1 MKKVLVVLCA
11 FLALAAFAP
20 RPASA
25 ASIDLGLK
33 GGLSLSN
40 LKWTGGGPANE
51 SCDLNK
57 PVFGAFLAFNLD
69 PTFAVQPEVYLWQGG
84 ACWEEEFSGIIYR
97 EDFVF
102 TYIHVPVLAKVHLV
116 KEGKARP
123 ILFAGPAVSFLT
135 KAADKSYENGVL
147 YDEDDIKT
155 YLKGTDISAVFGG
168 GLEFTLDKIMLVLDV
183 RYNLGFTD
191 INNKG
196 DETSIKNKA
205 IMIMAGIGF

>member
-1 MKKVLVVLCA
+1 MKKVLGVLCA

-25 ASIDLGLK
+25 ASIDLGFK

-40 LKWTGGGPANE
+40 LNWTGGGPADEYCN
-51 SCDLNK
+51 LNK

-84 ACWEEEFSGIIYR
+84 ACWEEEYEGYEYR
-97 EDFVF
+97 ADLIF
-102 TYIHVPVLAKVHLV
+102 TYIHVPVLAKVHLI
-116 KEGKARP
+116 KEGKVRP

-135 KAADKSYENGVL
+135 KAVQKFYEDGVL
-147 YDEDDIKT
+147 MEEDDIKE
-155 YLKGTDISAVFGG
+155 YLKGTDISAVLGG
-168 GLEFTLDKIMLVLDV
+168 GLELTLSKIMLVLDV
-183 RYNLGFTD
+183 RYNLGFTN